1 MLVRKM
7 LTCTLVLRT
16 LVYSML
22 KHLSEIK
29 HAHTLMSQTIT
40 QITHTHTHTHTHKQE
55 LTPARL
61 LGVAGVIDSS
71 RRLDKRVRGSQGR
84 WPV

>member
-1 MLVRKM
+1 M
-7 LTCTLVLRT
+7 
-16 LVYSML
+16 
-22 KHLSEIK
+22 
-29 HAHTLMSQTIT
+29 HTRSCHKQSHKS
-40 QITHTHTHTHTHKQE
+40 HTHTHTHTHKQE